1 MLKWTPFRATET
13 TSTDKTTTTSTNRFE
28 STSIDIARFVESE
41 MVFAFVVVVVA
52 SMRLISSLK
61 IARKKYLNTAKAS
74 VALLSTML
82 SSDFETLPRFAA
94 ALRFV
99 NASSRVS
106 VLHLVII
113 RSARAYASWSL
124 SLSLFFVRMHSRSK
138 RKVSSFCCVLSTLFD
153 DGETIRSIHSTRYM
167 TFEIG
172 VFWTL
177 L

>member
-13 TSTDKTTTTSTNRFE
+13 TSTDKATTTSTNRFE

-41 MVFAFVVVVVA
+41 MVFAFVVVIVVVA

-153 DGETIRSIHSTRYM
+153 DGETIRSIHSTPYM

-172 VFWTL
+172 VF
-177 L
+177 

>member
-13 TSTDKTTTTSTNRFE
+13 TSTDKATTTSTNRFE

-41 MVFAFVVVVVA
+41 MVFAFVVVIVVVA

-138 RKVSSFCCVLSTLFD
+138 RKVSSFCFVLSTLFD
-153 DGETIRSIHSTRYM
+153 DGETIRSIHSTPYM

-172 VFWTL
+172 VF
-177 L
+177 

>member
-13 TSTDKTTTTSTNRFE
+13 TSTDKATTTSTNRFE

-41 MVFAFVVVVVA
+41 MVFAFVVVIVVVA

-124 SLSLFFVRMHSRSK
+124 SLSLFFVRMHSWSK

-153 DGETIRSIHSTRYM
+153 DGETIRSIHSTPYM

-172 VFWTL
+172 VF
-177 L
+177 